1 MTAHPSPLPDS
12 SVCRRP
18 SFFHKQIVVVKTEAF
33 LYPTSPSIEIS
44 KGAPSSFTFSRTFYY
59 CPAIS
64 ATNAAHNLPS
74 SIIVGR
80 RLCAATAAASPHC
93 CLSRYHNYFYPFK
106 QRHPLL
112 FNQLLQQPLPI
123 FVGHYRY
130 RPLPQHYV
138 DQRIICRSEDDL
150 ISSTHCQHLFHPPP
164 ASFPPTANFS
174 PDQRMILCSRRD
186 QALCYPVATA
196 FIPTASQSSM
206 PLLPPSQW
214 LLDPRHSPFLPLPAA
229 FHHRGSSTLS
239 PIATLPSSSSYLS
252 NPRSIEWQLPLG
264 LTPLLKH
271 SR

>member
-93 CLSRYHNYFYPFK
+93 CLSRYHNYFYPLSWPT
-106 QRHPLL
+106 HATLL
-112 FNQLLQQPLPI
+112 LWLLVASRVSASDQFSSSRVTTSQQS
-123 FVGHYRY
+123 
-130 RPLPQHYV
+130 
-138 DQRIICRSEDDL
+138 SEDDL